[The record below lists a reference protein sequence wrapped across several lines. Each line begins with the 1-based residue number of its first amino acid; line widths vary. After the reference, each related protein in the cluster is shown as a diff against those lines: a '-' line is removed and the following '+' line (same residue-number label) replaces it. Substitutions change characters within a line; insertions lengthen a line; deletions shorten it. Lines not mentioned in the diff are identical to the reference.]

1 MACHH
6 CHHSDRKPS
15 CVGVHQ
21 WVINFQFQSEESSW
35 NIIKQPR
42 NVSLLSLCPQRLPR
56 GAVSQMGA
64 GVGNRR
70 DSMGVHSDIFP
81 KQTGKTGKQKQQ
93 QPTSL
98 ASGTLSLWYTWRQ
111 PISKIPKQQAG
122 LCALGVSK

>member
-21 WVINFQFQSEESSW
+21 WVINFQFQSEESSCK
-35 NIIKQPR
+35 IIKQPR

-70 DSMGVHSDIFP
+70 DSMGVHSDIFS
-81 KQTGKTGKQKQQ
+81 KTNRKNRKTKSATTNKLGKWNSEFVVLMET
-93 QPTSL
+93 
-98 ASGTLSLWYTWRQ
+98 AY
-111 PISKIPKQQAG
+111 
-122 LCALGVSK
+122 